1 MSGRECL
8 VFAAKRRRAG
18 WLLPFLDARPPE
30 ATRVRRARSPR
41 LPAHLARKT
50 SEAPSRRPRRS
61 SAHRKA
67 TRRSSRRWHTS
78 NEQPRSRAFRS
89 PRRRPRPRTAPAI
102 PRPARARCAT
112 SSSCD
117 PTSSTSTPPTAPPS
131 ERCAPPPPR
140 RPVREFSIFFASRG
154 GNTCAQIDDRLARWI
169 FFLPLAPAKDD
180 APPNLRLS
188 KRPFPIDAH
197 SR

>member
-8 VFAAKRRRAG
+8 VFAAKGRGG
-18 WLLPFLDARPPE
+18 WLLPFLDARHPE

-50 SEAPSRRPRRS
+50 SEPPSRRPRRS
-61 SAHRKA
+61 SEHRKA
-67 TRRSSRRWHTS
+67 TRRSIRRWRTS
-78 NEQPRSRAFRS
+78 NEQPRSRTFRS
-89 PRRRPRPRTAPAI
+89 PRRRPRPRNAPAI

-131 ERCAPPPPR
+131 ERCAPPHPR

-154 GNTCAQIDDRLARWI
+154 GKSCAQMTIASRGG
-169 FFLPLAPAKDD
+169 FFLWRRRRTD